1 STSERSRYEYMGR
14 HAPRYFHDERTQ
26 RVLGPGPMPTLR
38 SQLDSLA
45 ATFANAIVDAIR
57 GASLHELVAS
67 EGRAAPAARPVEKA
81 LPPAKATRTG
91 RLKRR
96 SNEDIG
102 QVLDQIVALVKKN
115 KDGLRAEQI
124 RAELDLQAKELPR
137 VLKEGLGSKRL
148 RKMGQKRAT
157 VYSAR

>member
-1 STSERSRYEYMGR
+1 
-14 HAPRYFHDERTQ
+14 
-26 RVLGPGPMPTLR
+26 MPTLR

-45 ATFANAIVDAIR
+45 ASFANAVVDAIR

-67 EGRAAPAARPVEKA
+67 DGRASAARPTAGPV
-81 LPPAKATRTG
+81 AKSIGAKTTRTG

-96 SNEDIG
+96 SSEDIG
-102 QVLDQIVALVKKN
+102 LVLDQVVSLVKKN

-124 RAELDLQAKELPR
+124 RTELSLQAKELPR
-137 VLKEGLGSKRL
+137 VLKEGLRSKRL
-148 RKMGQKRAT
+148 RKAGQKRAT

>member
-1 STSERSRYEYMGR
+1 M
-14 HAPRYFHDERTQ
+14 
-26 RVLGPGPMPTLR
+26 LGPSPMPTLR

-45 ATFANAIVDAIR
+45 SAFASAVVDAIR

-67 EGRAAPAARPVEKA
+67 DGRAAPAARA
-81 LPPAKATRTG
+81 ASSPAAKTPAPKTTRSG

-96 SNEDIG
+96 SSEDIG
-102 QVLDQIVALVKKN
+102 QVLDQVVSLVKKN

-124 RAELDLQAKELPR
+124 RTDLNLQAKELPR
-137 VLKEGLGSKRL
+137 VLKEGLRSKRL
-148 RKMGQKRAT
+148 RKAGQKRAT

>member
-1 STSERSRYEYMGR
+1 
-14 HAPRYFHDERTQ
+14 
-26 RVLGPGPMPTLR
+26 MPTLR

-45 ATFANAIVDAIR
+45 ASFANAVVDAIR

-67 EGRAAPAARPVEKA
+67 DARPTPAARPSSGPA
-81 LPPAKATRTG
+81 AKATAPKTTRSG

-96 SNEDIG
+96 SSEDIG

-124 RAELDLQAKELPR
+124 RTELNLQAKELPR
-137 VLKEGLGSKRL
+137 VLKEGLSSKRL
-148 RKMGQKRAT
+148 RKAGQKRAT

>member
-1 STSERSRYEYMGR
+1 
-14 HAPRYFHDERTQ
+14 
-26 RVLGPGPMPTLR
+26 MPTLR

-45 ATFANAIVDAIR
+45 ASFAGAIVDAIR
-57 GASLHELVAS
+57 SASLHELVGS
-67 EGRAAPAARPVEKA
+67 EGRGAAAGRAAASPVAKA
-81 LPPAKATRTG
+81 LPAAKTTRTG

-96 SNEDIG
+96 SSDDIG

-124 RAELDLQAKELPR
+124 RSELSLQAKELPR

-148 RKMGQKRAT
+148 RKTGQKRAT

>member
-1 STSERSRYEYMGR
+1 
-14 HAPRYFHDERTQ
+14 
-26 RVLGPGPMPTLR
+26 
-38 SQLDSLA
+38 
-45 ATFANAIVDAIR
+45 
-57 GASLHELVAS
+57 
-67 EGRAAPAARPVEKA
+67 
-81 LPPAKATRTG
+81 
-91 RLKRR
+91 
-96 SNEDIG
+96 
-102 QVLDQIVALVKKN
+102 VLDQIVALVKKN

>member
-1 STSERSRYEYMGR
+1 M
-14 HAPRYFHDERTQ
+14 
-26 RVLGPGPMPTLR
+26 LGPRPMSTLR
-38 SQLDSLA
+38 SRLDALA
-45 ATFANAIVDAIR
+45 ASFASAVVDAIR

-67 EGRAAPAARPVEKA
+67 DGRATPAAARQASAPV
-81 LPPAKATRTG
+81 AKTTAPKTTRSG

-96 SNEDIG
+96 SSEDIG

-124 RAELDLQAKELPR
+124 RTELDLQAKELPR
-137 VLKEGLGSKRL
+137 VLKEGLSSKRL
-148 RKMGQKRAT
+148 RKAGQKRAT

>member
-1 STSERSRYEYMGR
+1 
-14 HAPRYFHDERTQ
+14 
-26 RVLGPGPMPTLR
+26 MPTLR

-45 ATFANAIVDAIR
+45 AAFASAVVDAIR

-67 EGRAAPAARPVEKA
+67 EGRAGSTARPSAGPAAKSVA
-81 LPPAKATRTG
+81 AKTTRSG

-96 SNEDIG
+96 SSEDIG
-102 QVLDQIVALVKKN
+102 VVLDQVVALVKKN

-124 RAELDLQAKELPR
+124 RTELSLQAKELPR
-137 VLKEGLGSKRL
+137 VLKEGLRSKRL
-148 RKMGQKRAT
+148 RKAGQKRAT

>member
-1 STSERSRYEYMGR
+1 M
-14 HAPRYFHDERTQ
+14 
-26 RVLGPGPMPTLR
+26 LGPGPMPTLR

-67 EGRAAPAARPVEKA
+67 EGRAAPAARPAASPVEKA

>member
-1 STSERSRYEYMGR
+1 
-14 HAPRYFHDERTQ
+14 
-26 RVLGPGPMPTLR
+26 MPTLR

-45 ATFANAIVDAIR
+45 AAFASAVVDAIR

-67 EGRAAPAARPVEKA
+67 DGRAAPAARAASSAPV
-81 LPPAKATRTG
+81 AKTASPKTTRSG

-96 SNEDIG
+96 SSEDIG
-102 QVLDQIVALVKKN
+102 QVLDQIVSLVKKN

-137 VLKEGLGSKRL
+137 VLKEGLRSKRL
-148 RKMGQKRAT
+148 RKTGQKRAT

>member
-1 STSERSRYEYMGR
+1 
-14 HAPRYFHDERTQ
+14 
-26 RVLGPGPMPTLR
+26 MPTLR

-45 ATFANAIVDAIR
+45 AAFANAVVDAIR
-57 GASLHELVAS
+57 GASLHELVADGRGGPA
-67 EGRAAPAARPVEKA
+67 GRAGLGPV
-81 LPPAKATRTG
+81 AKATAAKTTRTG

-96 SNEDIG
+96 SSEDIG
-102 QVLDQIVALVKKN
+102 QVLDQVVSLVKKN

-148 RKMGQKRAT
+148 RKTGQKRAT

>member
-1 STSERSRYEYMGR
+1 M
-14 HAPRYFHDERTQ
+14 
-26 RVLGPGPMPTLR
+26 LGPGPMPTLR

-45 ATFANAIVDAIR
+45 ASFASAVVDAIR

-67 EGRAAPAARPVEKA
+67 DGRAAPAARPA
-81 LPPAKATRTG
+81 SSPIAKTVASKTTRSG

-96 SNEDIG
+96 SSEDIG

-124 RAELDLQAKELPR
+124 RTELNLQAKELPR
-137 VLKEGLGSKRL
+137 VLKEGLRSKRL
-148 RKMGQKRAT
+148 RKAGQKRAT